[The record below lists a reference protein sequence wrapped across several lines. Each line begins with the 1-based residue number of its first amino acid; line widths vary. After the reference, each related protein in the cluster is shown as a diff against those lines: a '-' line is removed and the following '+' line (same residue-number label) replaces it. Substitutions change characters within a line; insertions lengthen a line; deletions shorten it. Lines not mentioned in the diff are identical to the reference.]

1 MSDNPKDWFRGL
13 FDELDPDRWIRRW
26 EAEWSHHRGQHRR
39 RRAQMFESGEVK
51 YVILRLLR
59 EKPRHGYEIIKA
71 LEERFGGWYTPSPG
85 TIYPTLELLAD
96 QGYVRAVE
104 EEGKKVYHIT
114 PDGEAFLEQ
123 HKDTIEEIFAR
134 VRDTVRDVAGGPMG
148 VVSAAFARLA
158 KATWKDTWRYGPDDD
173 RTRKVVEILDRATDE
188 IRALRNEAGR
198 TPPADPGG
206 AAG

>member
-1 MSDNPKDWFRGL
+1 MPDSTKDWFRDIFGE
-13 FDELDPDRWIRRW
+13 FDPDRWAKHW
-26 EAEWSHHRGQHRR
+26 EAKWSVHAGRHRR
-39 RRAQMFESGEVK
+39 RRAQMFESGEMR

-114 PDGEAFLEQ
+114 PEGEAFLTE
-123 HKDTIEEIFAR
+123 HKDTIEEIFDR
-134 VRDTVRDVAGGPMG
+134 VRETVRDVAGGPMG
-148 VVSAAFARLA
+148 VISPAFARLA
-158 KATWKDTWRYGPDDD
+158 KETWKDTWRYRPDDE
-173 RTRKVVEILDRATDE
+173 RAKRIVEILDRATAE
-188 IRALRNEAGR
+188 IRAVRGEA
-198 TPPADPGG
+198 
-206 AAG
+206 